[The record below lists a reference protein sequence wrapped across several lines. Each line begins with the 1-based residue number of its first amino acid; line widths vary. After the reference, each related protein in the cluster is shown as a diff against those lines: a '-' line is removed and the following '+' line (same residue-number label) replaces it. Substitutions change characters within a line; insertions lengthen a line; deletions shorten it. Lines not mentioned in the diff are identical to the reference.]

1 MLGMLYRHVFG
12 IAIRKLSEKPTE
24 SGIDRTCRF
33 VIVRDPGSHRPGVPS
48 RANSALWS
56 LMELRSIQYFVQVAD
71 EGSITRT
78 ADKIGIAQPAL
89 TRHIKQLETE
99 LGTQLLT
106 RLPRG
111 VRLTTSGRDF
121 LDHARTIMLEVTR
134 ASEHV
139 RSKAQSPRG
148 RVVMGTSPTLAPL
161 LLPRCL
167 ARARQQ
173 CPTVTLKV
181 VEGFSPQL
189 LDALLTGRLDLAVM
203 TNPPR
208 TTALSLTPM
217 CSEPLVVIAP
227 PGVRGTR
234 HAFSLAELSGTPFII
249 TVGLRT
255 LVEQQLAGFGAALNV
270 EAEVDSVEAIRR
282 LLVSGVGMSIM
293 PVSAFHD
300 ELRAGKVVAYPV
312 EDANLHRILILARPA
327 AEARS
332 AAIDEIGHI
341 VRGEMADLLK
351 EGFFRMPAPARSVPA
366 PRAVAPPART
376 PGHRARQR
384 PAAHARR

>member
-1 MLGMLYRHVFG
+1 
-12 IAIRKLSEKPTE
+12 
-24 SGIDRTCRF
+24 
-33 VIVRDPGSHRPGVPS
+33 
-48 RANSALWS
+48 
-56 LMELRSIQYFVQVAD
+56 MELRSIQYFVQVAD

-89 TRHIKQLETE
+89 TRHIKQLEAE

-121 LDHARTIMLEVTR
+121 LDHARAIILEVTR

-139 RSKAQSPRG
+139 RSKAQHPRG

-208 TTALSLTPM
+208 TTALSLTPL

-234 HAFSLAELSGTPFII
+234 DAFSLAEVSGTPFIL

-255 LVEQQLAGFGAALNV
+255 LAEQQLAAFGVGLKV
-270 EAEVDSVEAIRR
+270 EAEVDSIEAIRR
-282 LLVSGVGMSIM
+282 LLVSGVGMRIM

-300 ELRAGKVVAYPV
+300 ELQAGQVVAYPI

-327 AEARS
+327 AETRS

-341 VRGEMADLLK
+341 VRGEMAELLQQ
-351 EGFFRMPAPARSVPA
+351 GFFRMPSAARGPARRTGP
-366 PRAVAPPART
+366 VAGPSGR
-376 PGHRARQR
+376 RSRR
-384 PAAHARR
+384 PASPRVRA

>member
-1 MLGMLYRHVFG
+1 
-12 IAIRKLSEKPTE
+12 
-24 SGIDRTCRF
+24 
-33 VIVRDPGSHRPGVPS
+33 
-48 RANSALWS
+48 
-56 LMELRSIQYFVQVAD
+56 MELRSIQYFVQVAD

-89 TRHIKQLETE
+89 TRHIKQLEAE
-99 LGTQLLT
+99 LGTQLLM

-121 LDHARTIMLEVTR
+121 LDHARAIMLEVAR

-161 LLPRCL
+161 LLPRCI

-208 TTALSLTPM
+208 TAALALTPL
-217 CSEPLVVIAP
+217 CSEPLVVISP
-227 PGVRGTR
+227 PGARGTR
-234 HAFSLAELSGTPFII
+234 QAFSLAELSSTPFIL

-255 LVEQQLAGFGAALNV
+255 LADQQLAGVGVSLKV
-270 EAEVDSVEAIRR
+270 EAEIDSVEAIRR
-282 LLVSGVGMSIM
+282 LLISGIGMTIM
-293 PVSAFHD
+293 PISAFYE
-300 ELRAGKVVAYPV
+300 ELRAGQVVAHPI
-312 EDANLHRILILARPA
+312 EDANLHRILILARPI

-332 AAIDEIGHI
+332 AAINEIEHI
-341 VRGEMADLLK
+341 VRGEMADLLQA
-351 EGFFRMPAPARSVPA
+351 GFFRMPAVERMGPAR
-366 PRAVAPPART
+366 RASVAPARN
-376 PGHRARQR
+376 PVRRARR
-384 PAAHARR
+384 PSKSRVKS

>member
-1 MLGMLYRHVFG
+1 
-12 IAIRKLSEKPTE
+12 
-24 SGIDRTCRF
+24 
-33 VIVRDPGSHRPGVPS
+33 
-48 RANSALWS
+48 
-56 LMELRSIQYFVQVAD
+56 MELRSIQYFVQVAD

-78 ADKIGIAQPAL
+78 ADNIGIAQPAL
-89 TRHIKQLETE
+89 TRHIKQLEAE

-121 LDHARTIMLEVTR
+121 LDHARSIMLEVAR

-208 TTALSLTPM
+208 TTALSLTPL

-227 PGVRGTR
+227 PGTRGTR
-234 HAFSLAELSGTPFII
+234 QAFSLAEVASTPFIL

-255 LVEQQLAGFGAALNV
+255 IVEQQLAGFGVSLKV

-300 ELRAGKVVAYPV
+300 ELRAGQVVAYPI
-312 EDANLHRILILARPA
+312 EDANLHRILILARPV
-327 AEARS
+327 AETRS

-341 VRGEMADLLK
+341 VRGEMADLLQA
-351 EGFFRMPAPARSVPA
+351 GFFRMPASDRTTPVRRAAVPSARAPNRRARRGSSARARS
-366 PRAVAPPART
+366 
-376 PGHRARQR
+376 
-384 PAAHARR
+384 

>member
-1 MLGMLYRHVFG
+1 
-12 IAIRKLSEKPTE
+12 
-24 SGIDRTCRF
+24 
-33 VIVRDPGSHRPGVPS
+33 
-48 RANSALWS
+48 
-56 LMELRSIQYFVQVAD
+56 
-71 EGSITRT
+71 
-78 ADKIGIAQPAL
+78 
-89 TRHIKQLETE
+89 
-99 LGTQLLT
+99 
-106 RLPRG
+106 
-111 VRLTTSGRDF
+111 
-121 LDHARTIMLEVTR
+121 MLEVAR

-139 RSKAQSPRG
+139 RSKAREPRG

-208 TTALSLTPM
+208 TTALSLTPL
-217 CSEPLVVIAP
+217 CSEPLVVVAP

-234 HAFSLAELSGTPFII
+234 DAFSLAELASTPLIL

-255 LVEQQLAGFGAALNV
+255 LVEQQLAAFGVGLEV
-270 EAEVDSVEAIRR
+270 EAEVDSIEAIRR
-282 LLVSGVGMSIM
+282 LLVSGVGMTIM
-293 PVSAFHD
+293 PVSTFHD
-300 ELRAGKVVAYPV
+300 EIHAGLVVPYPI
-312 EDANLHRILILARPA
+312 EDANLHRILILARQA

-341 VRGEMADLLK
+341 VRGEMAELLQA
-351 EGFFRMPAPARSVPA
+351 GFFRMPAARGIATRRGSASRRPARRGQR
-366 PRAVAPPART
+366 RATAR
-376 PGHRARQR
+376 A
-384 PAAHARR
+384 

>member
-1 MLGMLYRHVFG
+1 
-12 IAIRKLSEKPTE
+12 
-24 SGIDRTCRF
+24 
-33 VIVRDPGSHRPGVPS
+33 
-48 RANSALWS
+48 
-56 LMELRSIQYFVQVAD
+56 MELRSIQYFVQVAD

-89 TRHIKQLETE
+89 TRHIKQLESE

-121 LDHARTIMLEVTR
+121 LDHARAIMLEVTR

-139 RSKAQSPRG
+139 RSKAQAPRG

-208 TTALSLTPM
+208 TTALSLTPL

-227 PGVRGTR
+227 PGARGTR
-234 HAFSLAELSGTPFII
+234 QAFSLAELSGTPFII
-249 TVGLRT
+249 TTGLRT
-255 LVEQQLAGFGAALNV
+255 LVEQQLAGFGVTLNV
-270 EAEVDSVEAIRR
+270 ETEIDSVEAIRR

-300 ELRAGKVVAYPV
+300 ELGAGQVVAHAV
-312 EDANLHRILILARPA
+312 EDANLHRILILARPT
-327 AEARS
+327 AEGRS
-332 AAIDEIGHI
+332 AAIDEIEHI

-351 EGFFRMPAPARSVPA
+351 AGFFRMPAVARGASVRRPAARTPA
-366 PRAVAPPART
+366 PRAPRRVS
-376 PGHRARQR
+376 
-384 PAAHARR
+384 AHARS

>member
-1 MLGMLYRHVFG
+1 MR
-12 IAIRKLSEKPTE
+12 AAPA
-24 SGIDRTCRF
+24 CPF
-33 VIVRDPGSHRPGVPS
+33 VIVWPNTP
-48 RANSALWS
+48 
-56 LMELRSIQYFVQVAD
+56 MELRSIQYFVQVAD

-89 TRHIKQLETE
+89 TRHIKQLEAE
-99 LGTQLLT
+99 LGTQLLM

-121 LDHARTIMLEVTR
+121 LDHARTIMLEVAR

-139 RSKAQSPRG
+139 RSKAQAPRG

-161 LLPRCL
+161 LLPRCV
-167 ARARQQ
+167 ARTRQQ

-208 TTALSLTPM
+208 TNALALTPL
-217 CSEPLVVIAP
+217 CSEPLVVISP
-227 PGVRGTR
+227 PGARGTR
-234 HAFSLAELSGTPFII
+234 QAFSLAEVSGTPFIL

-255 LVEQQLAGFGAALNV
+255 LVEQQLAAFGIELKV

-282 LLVSGVGMSIM
+282 LLVSGEGTTIM
-293 PVSAFHD
+293 PVSAFHE
-300 ELRAGKVVAYPV
+300 ELRAGQVVAHPI
-312 EDANLHRILILARPA
+312 EEANLHRILILARPV

-332 AAIDEIGHI
+332 AAIDEIEHI
-341 VRGEMADLLK
+341 VRAEMADLLQA
-351 EGFFRMPAPARSVPA
+351 GFFRMPAGGRRASARRGAAPPRSKGRRALRRAPAR
-366 PRAVAPPART
+366 ARN
-376 PGHRARQR
+376 
-384 PAAHARR
+384 

>member
-1 MLGMLYRHVFG
+1 
-12 IAIRKLSEKPTE
+12 
-24 SGIDRTCRF
+24 
-33 VIVRDPGSHRPGVPS
+33 
-48 RANSALWS
+48 
-56 LMELRSIQYFVQVAD
+56 MELRSIQYFVQVAD

-89 TRHIKQLETE
+89 TRHIKQLEAE

-111 VRLTTSGRDF
+111 VRLTTAGRDF
-121 LDHARTIMLEVTR
+121 LDHARAIMLEVTR

-139 RSKAQSPRG
+139 RNKARAPVG

-161 LLPRCL
+161 LLPRCV

-208 TTALSLTPM
+208 TTALALTPL

-234 HAFSLAELSGTPFII
+234 HAFSLAELSGTPFIL

-255 LVEQQLAGFGAALNV
+255 LVEQQLASFGVALRA

-282 LLVSGVGMSIM
+282 LLVSGVGMTIM
-293 PVSAFHD
+293 PVSAFH
-300 ELRAGKVVAYPV
+300 EEIRAGQVVAYPV
-312 EDANLHRILILARPA
+312 EEANLHRILILARPV

-332 AAIDEIGHI
+332 AAIDEIEHI
-341 VRGEMADLLK
+341 VRAEVADLLQA
-351 EGFFRMPAPARSVPA
+351 GFFRMPADEQAAAARRQRLA
-366 PRAVAPPART
+366 PART
-376 PGHRARQR
+376 PGRRARR
-384 PAAHARR
+384 AASLRAGS

>member
-1 MLGMLYRHVFG
+1 
-12 IAIRKLSEKPTE
+12 
-24 SGIDRTCRF
+24 
-33 VIVRDPGSHRPGVPS
+33 
-48 RANSALWS
+48 
-56 LMELRSIQYFVQVAD
+56 MELRSIQYFVEVAD

-89 TRHIKQLETE
+89 TRHIKQLEAE
-99 LGTQLLT
+99 LGTQLLM

-121 LDHARTIMLEVTR
+121 LDHARSIMLEVAR

-139 RSKAQSPRG
+139 RSKAQAPRG

-161 LLPRCL
+161 LLSRCI

-173 CPTVTLKV
+173 CPSVTLKV

-189 LDALLTGRLDLAVM
+189 LDALLMGRLDVAVM

-208 TTALSLTPM
+208 TTALALTPL

-227 PGVRGTR
+227 PGARGTR
-234 HAFSLAELSGTPFII
+234 HAFSLAELSGTAFIL

-255 LVEQQLAGFGAALNV
+255 LVEQQLAAFGVGLKV

-293 PVSAFHD
+293 PVSAFH
-300 ELRAGKVVAYPV
+300 EEIRAGKVVAYPV
-312 EDANLHRILILARPA
+312 EDANLHRILILARPV

-332 AAIDEIGHI
+332 AAIDEIEHI
-341 VRGEMADLLK
+341 VRGEMADLVQA
-351 EGFFRMPAPARSVPA
+351 GFFRLPTTEASAHDRRAAVPRARGAA
-366 PRAVAPPART
+366 PRARRRSAA
-376 PGHRARQR
+376 R
-384 PAAHARR
+384 PAG

>member
-1 MLGMLYRHVFG
+1 
-12 IAIRKLSEKPTE
+12 
-24 SGIDRTCRF
+24 
-33 VIVRDPGSHRPGVPS
+33 
-48 RANSALWS
+48 
-56 LMELRSIQYFVQVAD
+56 MELRSIQYFVQVAD

-89 TRHIKQLETE
+89 TRHIKQLEAE

-121 LDHARTIMLEVTR
+121 LDHARAIMLEVTR

-139 RSKAQSPRG
+139 RSKAQHPRG

-208 TTALSLTPM
+208 TTALSLTPL

-234 HAFSLAELSGTPFII
+234 DAFSLAEVASTPFIL

-255 LVEQQLAGFGAALNV
+255 LAEQQLAAFGVELKI
-270 EAEVDSVEAIRR
+270 EAEVDSIEAIRR
-282 LLVSGVGMSIM
+282 VLISGVGMSIM

-300 ELRAGKVVAYPV
+300 ELRAGQVVAYPI
-312 EDANLHRILILARPA
+312 EDANLHRILILARPV
-327 AEARS
+327 AETRS

-341 VRGEMADLLK
+341 VRGEMAELLQA
-351 EGFFRMPAPARSVPA
+351 GFFRMPVIARSAPARKAAMPTRDG
-366 PRAVAPPART
+366 PRRP
-376 PGHRARQR
+376 RQR
-384 PAAHARR
+384 TSARAGT

>member
-1 MLGMLYRHVFG
+1 
-12 IAIRKLSEKPTE
+12 
-24 SGIDRTCRF
+24 
-33 VIVRDPGSHRPGVPS
+33 
-48 RANSALWS
+48 
-56 LMELRSIQYFVQVAD
+56 MELRSIQYFVQIAD

-89 TRHIKQLETE
+89 TRHIKQLEAE
-99 LGTQLLT
+99 LGTQLLM

-121 LDHARTIMLEVTR
+121 LDHARAIMLEVAR

-139 RSKAQSPRG
+139 RSKAQAPRG

-161 LLPRCL
+161 LLPRCI

-208 TTALSLTPM
+208 TSALALTPL
-217 CSEPLVVIAP
+217 CSEPLVVISP
-227 PGVRGTR
+227 PGARGTR
-234 HAFSLAELSGTPFII
+234 HAFSLAELSGTGFIL

-255 LVEQQLAGFGAALNV
+255 LVEQQLAAFGVGLKV

-282 LLVSGVGMSIM
+282 LLVSGVGMTIM
-293 PVSAFHD
+293 PVSAFHG
-300 ELRAGKVVAYPV
+300 ELRAGQVVAYPI
-312 EDANLHRILILARPA
+312 EDANLHRILILARPV

-332 AAIDEIGHI
+332 AAIDEVEHI
-341 VRGEMADLLK
+341 VRAEMADLLQQ
-351 EGFFRMPAPARSVPA
+351 GIFRMPAGEA
-366 PRAVAPPART
+366 PS
-376 PGHRARQR
+376 
-384 PAAHARR
+384 ARRAAIVPIRPSERRGRRPSVQRDSTRSR

>member
-1 MLGMLYRHVFG
+1 
-12 IAIRKLSEKPTE
+12 
-24 SGIDRTCRF
+24 
-33 VIVRDPGSHRPGVPS
+33 
-48 RANSALWS
+48 
-56 LMELRSIQYFVQVAD
+56 MELRSIQYFVQVAD

-89 TRHIKQLETE
+89 TRHIKQLEAE

-121 LDHARTIMLEVTR
+121 LDHARTIMLEVAR

-139 RSKAQSPRG
+139 RSKAQAPRG

-161 LLPRCL
+161 LLPRCV
-167 ARARQQ
+167 ARTRQQ

-208 TTALSLTPM
+208 TNALALTPL
-217 CSEPLVVIAP
+217 CSEPLVVISP
-227 PGVRGTR
+227 PGARGTR
-234 HAFSLAELSGTPFII
+234 QAFSLAELSGTPFIL

-255 LVEQQLAGFGAALNV
+255 LVEQQLAAFGIELKV

-282 LLVSGVGMSIM
+282 LLVSGVGTTIM
-293 PVSAFHD
+293 PVSAFHE
-300 ELRAGKVVAYPV
+300 ELRAGQVVAHPI
-312 EDANLHRILILARPA
+312 EEANLHRILILARPV

-332 AAIDEIGHI
+332 AAIDEIEHI
-341 VRGEMADLLK
+341 VRAEMADLLQA
-351 EGFFRMPAPARSVPA
+351 GFFRMPTGGRRAPARHA
-366 PRAVAPPART
+366 AVAPRSAGRRALRRASART
-376 PGHRARQR
+376 RNR
-384 PAAHARR
+384 

>member
-1 MLGMLYRHVFG
+1 M
-12 IAIRKLSEKPTE
+12 EP
-24 SGIDRTCRF
+24 
-33 VIVRDPGSHRPGVPS
+33 
-48 RANSALWS
+48 
-56 LMELRSIQYFVQVAD
+56 MELRSIRYFVQVAD

-89 TRHIKQLETE
+89 TRHIKQLEAE

-111 VRLTTSGRDF
+111 VRLTTAGRDF
-121 LDHARTIMLEVTR
+121 LDHARAIMLEVAR

-139 RSKAQSPRG
+139 RSKAQTPRG

-161 LLPRCL
+161 LLPRCV

-208 TTALSLTPM
+208 TNALALTPL
-217 CSEPLVVIAP
+217 CSEPLVVISP
-227 PGVRGTR
+227 PSTRGTR
-234 HAFSLAELSGTPFII
+234 QAFSLAELSGTPFIL

-255 LVEQQLAGFGAALNV
+255 LVEQQLAAFGV
-270 EAEVDSVEAIRR
+270 GVRIEAEIDSIEAIRR
-282 LLVSGVGMSIM
+282 LLVAGVGMTIM
-293 PVSAFHD
+293 PVSAFHE
-300 ELRAGKVVAYPV
+300 ELRAGQLVAYPI
-312 EDANLHRILILARPA
+312 EDANLHRILILARPV
-327 AEARS
+327 AEAHS
-332 AAIDEIGHI
+332 AAIDEIEHI
-341 VRGEMADLLK
+341 VRGEMAELLQA
-351 EGFFRMPAPARSVPA
+351 GFFRVPA
-366 PRAVAPPART
+366 SRSASPRRASPTRSRTSAR
-376 PGHRARQR
+376 RASRR
-384 PAAHARR
+384 PAARVKT

>member
-1 MLGMLYRHVFG
+1 
-12 IAIRKLSEKPTE
+12 
-24 SGIDRTCRF
+24 
-33 VIVRDPGSHRPGVPS
+33 
-48 RANSALWS
+48 
-56 LMELRSIQYFVQVAD
+56 MELRSIQYFVQVAD

-78 ADKIGIAQPAL
+78 ADKMGIAQPAL
-89 TRHIKQLETE
+89 TRHIKQLEAE

-121 LDHARTIMLEVTR
+121 LEHARAIILEVAR

-139 RSKAQSPRG
+139 RSKGQAPRG

-161 LLPRCL
+161 LLTRCV

-173 CPTVTLKV
+173 CPGVTLKV

-208 TTALSLTPM
+208 TRALALTPL

-227 PGVRGTR
+227 PGSRGTR
-234 HAFSLAELSGTPFII
+234 QAFSLAEVSNTPFIL

-255 LVEQQLAGFGAALNV
+255 LVEQQLAAFGVGVKV
-270 EAEVDSVEAIRR
+270 EAEIDSVEAIRR
-282 LLVSGVGMSIM
+282 LLVSGVGMTIM
-293 PVSAFHD
+293 PVSAFH
-300 ELRAGKVVAYPV
+300 EQIRAGQVAAYPV
-312 EDANLHRILILARPA
+312 EDANLHRILILARPV
-327 AEARS
+327 AEAPS
-332 AAIDEIGHI
+332 AAIDEMEHI
-341 VRGEMADLLK
+341 VRGEMADLLQA
-351 EGFFRMPAPARSVPA
+351 GFFRMPAGEATAAARRSGVSQ
-366 PRAVAPPART
+366 ART
-376 PGHRARQR
+376 SGRRARR
-384 PAAHARR
+384 RSAARAPG